1 MDDLEFRRQAYT
13 DPECKDSDFIEH
25 KNKSADNNNFVEDL
39 QLLDESLKQ
48 AMTLQPP
55 EDLAERIK
63 LNQTLRH
70 HQVMRKRTFFWS
82 MAASVLIVFTVFF
95 TLQPVNL
102 SKNSISKSN
111 LSENNLSENNLEQQV
126 LSHIYHEIDHLYEK
140 QDRSLNQVNVMLAEF
155 GSHLNSSI
163 GSINY
168 LGSCDIAKKKGVH
181 MVVEGSIGPI
191 TVMMLPDSPVTSQQ
205 LINDKRFKGLIMP
218 AGKGSMAVL
227 GEKGESLKL
236 LQEKLIEN
244 IRWI

>member
-13 DPECKDSDFIEH
+13 DPECKDSGFLEH
-25 KNKSADNNNFVEDL
+25 KNKSADNVNFVEDL

-48 AMTLQPP
+48 AMNLKPP

-70 HQVMRKRTFFWS
+70 HQVMRKRTLYGS
-82 MAASVLIVFTVFF
+82 MAASVLIVVAVFF
-95 TLQPVNL
+95 SLQPVNQH
-102 SKNSISKSN
+102 KSN
-111 LSENNLSENNLEQQV
+111 LDQQV
-126 LSHIYHEIDHLYEK
+126 LSHIYHEIDHLYEQ
-140 QDRSLNQVNVMLAEF
+140 QDRSLKQVNILLSEF
-155 GSHLNSSI
+155 GSHLNRSI

-168 LGSCDIAKKKGVH
+168 LGSCEIANKKGVH
-181 MVVEGSIGPI
+181 MVVEGTVGPI
-191 TVMMLPDSPVTSQQ
+191 TVMMLPDSPVNSQH
-205 LINDKRFKGLIMP
+205 LISDKRFNGLIMP
-218 AGKGSMAVL
+218 AGKGSMAVV